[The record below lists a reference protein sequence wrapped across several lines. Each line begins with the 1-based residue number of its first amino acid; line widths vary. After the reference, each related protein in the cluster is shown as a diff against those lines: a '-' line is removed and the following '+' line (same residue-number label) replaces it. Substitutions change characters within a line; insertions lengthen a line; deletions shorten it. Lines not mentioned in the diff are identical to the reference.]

1 MIVEFDKSFYRY
13 LSKITD
19 KNVLGKIG
27 ACILKLENASDLRDI
42 PDAKKLTGYKS
53 YYKIRIGDYRL
64 GFQKLSSNK
73 IRLIIIALRSDIYKQ
88 FP

>member
-1 MIVEFDKSFYRY
+1 MIVEFDKSFYRH
-13 LSKITD
+13 LNKIND
-19 KNVLGKIG
+19 KNDLAKIES
-27 ACILKLENASDLRDI
+27 CILRLEKAPVLRDLSE
-42 PDAKKLTGYKS
+42 AKKLTGFKS

-73 IRLIIIALRSDIYKQ
+73 IKLIIIARRSDIYKQ